1 MQDNFL
7 LAHQMGLINL
17 VCNQQ
22 AILFLICLFLHFLEV
37 HILNHMQFQTEDHC
51 TGPLELFRQCL
62 NLGVETL
69 GGLIQ
74 VLVVLLVVILDNR
87 TLSKPWV
94 AWNRLT
100 ILLVWRTRAVS
111 LLLEAKCLKLD

>member
-22 AILFLICLFLHFLEV
+22 AILFLVCLFLHFLEV
-37 HILNHMQFQTEDHC
+37 RILNHMQFQTEDHC
-51 TGPLELFRQCL
+51 TGPLELFLQCL
-62 NLGVETL
+62 SLGVEIL
-69 GGLIQ
+69 GGLVQ
-74 VLVVLLVVILDNR
+74 VLVVLLVAILDNR
-87 TLSKPWV
+87 TLSKLWV
-94 AWNRLT
+94 TWDQLT
-100 ILLVWRTRAVS
+100 ILLVWRIRALS